1 MQIAADR
8 GDPLSH
14 QRQAVAGGVRAAG
27 AVVMYF
33 DCQEF
38 GSRSVPPVLVRCRF
52 TSRAGRA
59 CDGYG
64 DCYVGPRVFDGVA
77 HRGGDDKVRDLFHL
91 GVGAKVCHVRADRL
105 VNLKHPPDSVG
116 KAVPQAEWFGA
127 AAEQAY
133 VVCARV

>member
-38 GSRSVPPVLVRCRF
+38 GSRSVP
-52 TSRAGRA
+52 A
-59 CDGYG
+59 
-64 DCYVGPRVFDGVA
+64 GPRPLSA
-77 HRGGDDKVRDLFHL
+77 HLAGWP
-91 GVGAKVCHVRADRL
+91 RL
-105 VNLKHPPDSVG
+105 RWL
-116 KAVPQAEWFGA
+116 
-127 AAEQAY
+127 
-133 VVCARV
+133 R